1 MSRVET
7 GWMSRWSL
15 RKSQVAVE
23 ENERL
28 LCWRKESNV
37 GPLVHFVCQRQA
49 RAPPRPL
56 TSPGPVHDVWARIRR
71 VSSLDSSKA
80 PHLAFLSKVLPYDA
94 ITAGLLPQILC
105 LVCVRHSHHEPRILE
120 ALEPS
125 APTVVCAKVAPC
137 FMLSPIGI
145 PSIPLQI
152 IFYNQTLATRSV
164 RGKGQEAEP
173 AGPRR
178 AGATSPSAPTPGQ
191 TAMAP
196 RRRRQTTGRGG
207 QRGARASNRYLPT
220 PHADGAPQTC

>member
-1 MSRVET
+1 MWVPKI
-7 GWMSRWSL
+7 GL
-15 RKSQVAVE
+15 A
-23 ENERL
+23 
-28 LCWRKESNV
+28 
-37 GPLVHFVCQRQA
+37 HFVCQRQA
-49 RAPPRPL
+49 RAPPRSL
-56 TSPGPVHDVWARIRR
+56 TSPGPVRDVLGANPPRLESRLFQGSPPR
-71 VSSLDSSKA
+71 
-80 PHLAFLSKVLPYDA
+80 FLSKVLPYDA
-94 ITAGLLPQILC
+94 ITAGLLPQVLC

-137 FMLSPIGI
+137 SMLSPIGI

-173 AGPRR
+173 EGPRR

-196 RRRRQTTGRGG
+196 RRRRQATGRGG
-207 QRGARASNRYLPT
+207 QRGAGASNRYLPT
-220 PHADGAPQTC
+220 SHADGAPQTC

>member
-1 MSRVET
+1 MWVPKI
-7 GWMSRWSL
+7 G
-15 RKSQVAVE
+15 
-23 ENERL
+23 
-28 LCWRKESNV
+28 
-37 GPLVHFVCQRQA
+37 LVHFVCQRQA
-49 RAPPRPL
+49 RAPPRSL

-80 PHLAFLSKVLPYDA
+80 PHLVFLSKVLPYDA

-220 PHADGAPQTC
+220 PHATAPPRPADEEQASC

>member
-1 MSRVET
+1 M
-7 GWMSRWSL
+7 
-15 RKSQVAVE
+15 
-23 ENERL
+23 
-28 LCWRKESNV
+28 
-37 GPLVHFVCQRQA
+37 F
-49 RAPPRPL
+49 
-56 TSPGPVHDVWARIRR
+56 WARIRR

-80 PHLAFLSKVLPYDA
+80 PHHAFLSKVLPYDA

-152 IFYNQTLATRSV
+152 ILYNQTLATRSV

-220 PHADGAPQTC
+220 SHADGAPQTC